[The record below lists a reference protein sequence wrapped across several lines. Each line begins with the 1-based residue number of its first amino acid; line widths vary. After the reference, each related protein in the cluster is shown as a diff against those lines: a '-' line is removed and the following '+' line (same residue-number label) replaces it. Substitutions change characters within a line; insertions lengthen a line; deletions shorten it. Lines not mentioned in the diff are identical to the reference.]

1 LIVVFFQAT
10 IEALVVFGIDSVL
23 GSLLFLIFRNY
34 IRRHIEEW
42 LYASL
47 SEYIR
52 SQLEISLRNPKA
64 TAEALKPL
72 IEAIIQEVLKDFQ
85 SGQKEAVVK
94 VPFLGKIPSPIVQAL
109 VERFLGGGS
118 KSGNSEGNNPFA

>member
-1 LIVVFFQAT
+1 VIVVFFQV
-10 IEALVVFGIDSVL
+10 IVEALVVFGVNAVL
-23 GSLLFLIFRNY
+23 GGVLFFGLRGY
-34 IRRHIEEW
+34 IRRSVEKW

-47 SEYIR
+47 SQYIR
-52 SQLEISLRNPKA
+52 EQIEISLRNPKA

-72 IEAIIQEVLKDFQ
+72 IEAIIGEVMKDFQ
-85 SGQKEAVVK
+85 NSQKEAMVK

-118 KSGNSEGNNPFA
+118 KSNSEGVNPFG

>member
-1 LIVVFFQAT
+1 VVVVFFQAT

-23 GSLLFLIFRNY
+23 GSLLFLAFRNY
-34 IRRHIEEW
+34 IRVHIEKW

-52 SQLEISLRNPKA
+52 TQLELSIKNPKETA
-64 TAEALKPL
+64 TALKP
-72 IEAIIQEVLKDFQ
+72 IVEAIIQEVLKDFQ
-85 SGQKEAVVK
+85 SGQKQDFVK

-109 VERFLGGGS
+109 VERFLGGS